1 MQPLI
6 EAVKPH
12 HIPQIIR
19 IKAGL
24 KLLNVT
30 QLTHNLKHR
39 SFTTKTNWIE
49 HYLV

>member
-30 QLTHNLKHR
+30 QLTHNLKTVNLPQR
-39 SFTTKTNWIE
+39 QIG
-49 HYLV
+49 